1 MSNVIDTR
9 SALLAEAETLV
20 RTLGYAAF
28 SYGDLSER
36 VGIRKASIHHHF
48 ATKEVLGNAL
58 IENYL
63 ERFRAQ
69 LDELSASGG
78 SATKQLRAYGEF
90 FSGSLAEGQ
99 MPLCGALAADAA
111 YLPASMQK
119 RVAAFFELHVKWLE
133 AVLRVGA
140 ADGELSLSAAPKRTA
155 LLLLSTLQGASVVAW
170 ALKDPSVIKPVFRQ
184 LLESITRK
192 DT

>member
-1 MSNVIDTR
+1 MSNAIDTR
-9 SALLAEAETLV
+9 TALLAEAETLV

-48 ATKEVLGNAL
+48 STKEVLGNAL

-69 LDELSASGG
+69 LVELSASGG
-78 SATKQLRAYGEF
+78 GAAKQLRTYGDF

-111 YLPASMQK
+111 YLPPSMQK
-119 RVAAFFELHVKWLE
+119 RVKAFFELHVDWLE
-133 AVLRVGA
+133 MVLRNGA
-140 ADGELSLSAAPKRTA
+140 ASGEITLHAPPKRTA

-170 ALKDPSVIKPVFRQ
+170 ALKDPGVIKPVFRQ
-184 LLESITRK
+184 LLDSISRK
-192 DT
+192 DA

>member
-1 MSNVIDTR
+1 MSNATDTR

-48 ATKEVLGNAL
+48 STKEVLGNAL
-58 IENYL
+58 IETYL

-78 SATKQLRAYGEF
+78 SVVKQLRCYGDF

-119 RVAAFFELHVKWLE
+119 RVQAFFELHVAWLKS
-133 AVLRVGA
+133 VLRHGA
-140 ADGELSLSAAPKRTA
+140 ANGEISLSATPKRTA
-155 LLLLSTLQGASVVAW
+155 MLLLSALQGASVVAW
-170 ALKDPSVIKPVFRQ
+170 ALKDPGVIKPVFRQ
-184 LLESITRK
+184 LLENMTRK
-192 DT
+192 DA

>member
-1 MSNVIDTR
+1 MSNAIDTR
-9 SALLAEAETLV
+9 TALLTEAETLV

-63 ERFRAQ
+63 ERFRTQ
-69 LDELSASGG
+69 LAELTASGG
-78 SATKQLRAYGEF
+78 GAAKQLRAYGDF
-90 FSGSLAEGQ
+90 FSVSLAEGQ

-119 RVAAFFELHVKWLE
+119 RVKAFFELHVDWLE
-133 AVLRVGA
+133 TVLRNGA
-140 ADGELSLSAAPKRTA
+140 ASGEIALPASAKRTA

-170 ALKDPSVIKPVFRQ
+170 ALKDAGVIKPVFRQ
-184 LLESITRK
+184 LLDSLIRK
-192 DT
+192 DA